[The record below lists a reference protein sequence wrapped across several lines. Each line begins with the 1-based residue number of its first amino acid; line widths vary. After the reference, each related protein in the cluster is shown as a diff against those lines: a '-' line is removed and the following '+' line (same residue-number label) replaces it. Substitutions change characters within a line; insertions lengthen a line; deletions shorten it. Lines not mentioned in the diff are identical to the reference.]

1 MTYLGDGDR
10 DALLIPVAEQAGMQA
25 GKMNGRTIASARQ
38 TQGKYSLYRI
48 DLAPEAGGAAPH
60 FHRTFAEVFH
70 VLAGNVQL
78 YDGHAWVD
86 AGEGDHLF
94 IPEGSIHGFRNQQP
108 EPATLLM
115 MSVPGA
121 PRERYFAELAKIA
134 AGEKRLS
141 SAEEWAEFF
150 AQHDQ
155 YMVSE

>member
-10 DALLIPVAEQAGMQA
+10 DALLIPEATQPGMQA
-25 GKMNGRTIASARQ
+25 GSMRGRTIASAKQ
-38 TQGKYSLYRI
+38 TQGIYSLYRI
-48 DLAPEAGGAAPH
+48 DLGPEAGGARPH

-70 VLAGNVQL
+70 VLAGQVQL
-78 YDGHAWVD
+78 YDGHASVD

-94 IPEGSIHGFRNQQP
+94 IPEGSIHGFRNAQP

-121 PRERYFAELAKIA
+121 PRERYFAELARLA
-134 AGEKRLS
+134 SGEKRL
-141 SAEEWAEFF
+141 AADEWPAFF

-155 YMVSE
+155 YMVES

>member
-1 MTYLGDGDR
+1 LR
-10 DALLIPVAEQAGMQA
+10 
-25 GKMNGRTIASARQ
+25 GRTIASVGQ

-48 DLAPEAGGAAPH
+48 DLAPESGGASPH

-70 VLAGNVQL
+70 VLAGTVQL

-94 IPEGSIHGFRNQQP
+94 IPEGSIHGFRNSHS

-121 PRERYFAELAKIA
+121 PRERYFAELARIA
-134 AGEKRLS
+134 SGQKRL
-141 SAEEWAEFF
+141 AADEWPEFF
-150 AQHDQ
+150 AEHDQ
-155 YMVSE
+155 YMVES